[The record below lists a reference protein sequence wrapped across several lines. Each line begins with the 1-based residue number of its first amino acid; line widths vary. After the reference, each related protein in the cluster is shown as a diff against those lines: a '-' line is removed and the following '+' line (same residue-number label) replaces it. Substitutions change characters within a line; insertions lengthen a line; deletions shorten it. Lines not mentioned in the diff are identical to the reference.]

1 MSNKKWADFEII
13 RAIKGTDTDRG
24 KVWEYIFNQTDWR
37 IFVLKHVLKN
47 NGDTNDAVQLFQ
59 DTCLKFDEKI
69 LANAYEGRSNLKS
82 FFMGIMKIKWLK
94 ELEQRRKR
102 GTRFTDLD
110 AVSNLNHPDSNFEE
124 HYISEE
130 KKEFLWKMIDQLGD
144 RCKKIYKLAAN
155 GFTGEEI
162 ALEVGLAG
170 GASATKREKNRC
182 RLQLLQKIKDNPNW
196 KDYIK

>member
-1 MSNKKWADFEII
+1 MSDSKWTDVEII
-13 RAIKGTDTDRG
+13 RAIKGTDTERD
-24 KVWEYIFNQTDWR
+24 KVWDYIFYQTGWR
-37 IFVLKHVLKN
+37 LFVLKHVLKN

-69 LANAYEGRSNLKS
+69 LGDAYEGRSNLKS
-82 FFMGIMKIKWLK
+82 FFMGIMKNKWLK

-102 GTRFTDLD
+102 SSRFTDLD
-110 AVSNLNHPDSNFEE
+110 EISNLNNPESNLEE
-124 HYISEE
+124 RYISEE
-130 KKEFLWKMIDQLGD
+130 KKEFLWKIVDHLGE
-144 RCKKIYKLAAN
+144 RCKKIYKLSAN

-170 GASATKREKNRC
+170 GAEATKREKNRC